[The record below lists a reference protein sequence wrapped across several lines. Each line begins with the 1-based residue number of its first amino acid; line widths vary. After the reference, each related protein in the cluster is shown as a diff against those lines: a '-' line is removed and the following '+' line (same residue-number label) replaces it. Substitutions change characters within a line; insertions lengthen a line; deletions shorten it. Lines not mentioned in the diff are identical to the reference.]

1 MKLKTV
7 SSLEKIF
14 IDTNIDDYPETKK
27 ISVLRGERASFQ
39 VAFAAND
46 DVGGSEMCTVTLTG
60 DLAPIARVR
69 KVKNVPVE
77 YPVYKD
83 RTDDNYLRKTPG
95 LYPDILMPM
104 TYVGKDAPYGKVRAV
119 STGLRALWIDLT
131 VPDDCGAGEHTV
143 AVALTNADGETQSAE
158 FTFDV
163 IPATLPKQELIYTEW
178 FHTDCLANYYRVP
191 VWSDEHFRIIGNF
204 ARTAHENG
212 INMLLV
218 PVFTPP
224 LDTEVG
230 GERTTTQLVKVKKVG
245 DGYTFG
251 FDILDRF
258 LDLIKS
264 CGIEYYEISHLYTQW
279 GVYHAPKIVADI
291 GGEEKKIFGWETDS
305 HSPEYV
311 AFLRAFLSSFLSHMK
326 SRGEDKKC
334 YFHISDEPN
343 EDHLESYKAGKEAI
357 ADLLDGY
364 PVMDALSNFEFY
376 KNGLVKNPV
385 PSSDHIGPFLEA
397 NVPDLWTYYCCGQ
410 CVGVSNRLVA
420 MPSWRNRAIGM
431 QMYKYGIKGFL
442 QWGYNFYN
450 NRFSHDETE
459 PYADL
464 SGEFWVP
471 AGDTFSVYP
480 AKDGTAL
487 ESLRLVV
494 FYEGITD
501 MRAMKLCE
509 SLCGKEA
516 TVGAIE
522 HALGK
527 EITFDDCPH
536 TAAEMFLV
544 RETVNEMIRNE
555 IMNKI
560 H

>member
-14 IDTNIDDYPETKK
+14 IDTRLCDYPETKK

-39 VAFAAND
+39 VAFEAD
-46 DVGGSEMCTVTLTG
+46 EDVGGSEMCTVTLCG
-60 DLAPIARVR
+60 DLSPLARVR

-77 YPVYKD
+77 FPAYKD
-83 RTDDNYLRKTPG
+83 RTDDNYLRTAPG
-95 LYPDILMPM
+95 LYPDILLPM
-104 TYVGKDAPYGKVRAV
+104 TYVGADAPYGKVRAV
-119 STGLRALWIDLT
+119 ALSPRALWIDLII
-131 VPDDCGAGEHTV
+131 PDDCAAGEHT
-143 AVALTNADGETQSAE
+143 LIITFTNAGGEEQSVD

-163 IPATLPKQELIYTEW
+163 IPASLPKQELIYTEW
-178 FHTDCLANYYRVP
+178 FHCDCLANYYRVP
-191 VWSDEHFRIIGNF
+191 VWSDEHFRIIENF

-245 DGYTFG
+245 DGYDFSFG
-251 FDILDRF
+251 LLDRF

-279 GVYHAPKIVADI
+279 GVYHAPKIVAEVD
-291 GGEEKKIFGWETDS
+291 GEEKKIFGWETDS

-311 AFLRAFLSSFLSHMK
+311 AFLRSFLRSFLDHMI

-334 YFHISDEPN
+334 YFHVSDEPN

-357 ADLLDGY
+357 ADILDGY
-364 PVMDALSNFEFY
+364 PIMDALSNFDFY
-376 KNGLVKNPV
+376 SRGIVDMPI
-385 PSSDHIGPFLEA
+385 PASDRIGPFLDAKIEG
-397 NVPDLWTYYCCGQ
+397 LWTYYCCGQ

-420 MPSWRNRAIGM
+420 MPSWRNRAIGT
-431 QMYKYGIKGFL
+431 QMYRYDIKGFL
-442 QWGYNFYN
+442 QWGYNFYS

-459 PYADL
+459 PYSDL

-480 AKDGTAL
+480 APDGTAL

-494 FYEGITD
+494 FNEGISD

-509 SLCGKEA
+509 KLVGKDE
-516 TVGAIE
+516 TVRLIE
-522 HALGK
+522 TAYGK
-527 EITFDDCPH
+527 KITFDDCPH
-536 TAAEMFLV
+536 TAAEMMRIRAAINERI
-544 RETVNEMIRNE
+544 RE
-555 IMNKI
+555 KCK
-560 H
+560 

>member
-1 MKLKTV
+1 MKIKTV
-7 SSLEKIF
+7 SSLEKVF
-14 IDTNIDDYPETKK
+14 IDSDLSDYPITKK
-27 ISVLRGERASFQ
+27 ITVLRGERASFQ
-39 VAFAAND
+39 VAFTADD
-46 DVGGSEMCTVTLTG
+46 DVGGSEMCAVTLSG

-77 YPVYKD
+77 FPAYRD
-83 RTDDNYLRKTPG
+83 RVDDNYLRTTPG
-95 LYPDILMPM
+95 LYPDILLPM
-104 TYVGKDAPYGKVRAV
+104 TYVGDDAPYGKVRAV
-119 STGLRALWIDLT
+119 AHSPRALWIDLT
-131 VPDDCGAGEHTV
+131 IPDDCAAGGHTV
-143 AVALTNADGETQSAE
+143 TVSLTNTGGQSLSAD

-163 IPATLPKQELIYTEW
+163 IAAFLPKQELIYTEW
-178 FHTDCLANYYRVP
+178 FHCDCLANYYRVP

-204 ARTAHENG
+204 ARTAAENG

-245 DGYTFG
+245 DGYEFG
-251 FDILDRF
+251 FDVLDKY

-264 CGIEYYEISHLYTQW
+264 VGIEYYEISHLYTQW
-279 GVYHAPKIVADI
+279 GVYHAPKIVANVD
-291 GGEEKKIFGWETDS
+291 GEEKKIFGWETDS

-311 AFLRAFLSSFLSHMK
+311 AFLRAFLVSFISHMK
-326 SRGEDKKC
+326 ARGEDEKC

-357 ADLLDGY
+357 ADLLEGY
-364 PVMDALSNFEFY
+364 HVMDALSNFEFY
-376 KNGLVKNPV
+376 KNELVKNPV
-385 PSSDHIGPFLEA
+385 PASDHIGPFLEA
-397 NVPDLWTYYCCGQ
+397 NIPDLWTYYCCGQ

-420 MPSWRNRAIGM
+420 MPSWRNRAIGT
-431 QMYKYGIKGFL
+431 QMYKFGIAGFL

-450 NRFSHDETE
+450 NRFSHNETE
-459 PYADL
+459 PYSDL

-494 FYEGITD
+494 FYEGISD
-501 MRAMKLCE
+501 IRAMKLCE
-509 SLCGKEA
+509 ELCGKEA
-516 TVGAIE
+516 TVRAIE
-522 HALGK
+522 KAYGK
-527 EITFDDCPH
+527 TVTFDDCPH
-536 TAAEMFLV
+536 TADEMLRI
-544 RETVNEMIRNE
+544 REAINGMIRE
-555 IMNKI
+555 KI
-560 H
+560 K

>member
-14 IDTNIDDYPETKK
+14 IDSALSDYPETKK
-27 ISVLRGERASFQ
+27 VSVLRGERASFQ
-39 VAFAAND
+39 VAFTADD
-46 DVGGSEMCTVTLTG
+46 DVGGSEMCSVMLSG

-77 YPVYKD
+77 FPAYKD
-83 RTDDNYLRKTPG
+83 RVDDNYLRLTPG
-95 LYPDILMPM
+95 LYPDILLPM
-104 TYVGKDAPYGKVRAV
+104 TYVGDDAPHGKVRAV
-119 STGLRALWIDLT
+119 AHSPRALWIDLT
-131 VPDDCGAGEHTV
+131 VPDDCAAGDHTV
-143 AVALTNADGETQSAE
+143 TVTLTNAGGEERSAD

-163 IPATLPKQELIYTEW
+163 IPAALPKQELIYTEW
-178 FHTDCLANYYRVP
+178 FHCDCLANYYRVP

-230 GERTTTQLVKVKKVG
+230 GERLTTQLVKVKKTHN
-245 DGYTFG
+245 GYVFG
-251 FDILDRF
+251 FDLLDRY

-279 GVYHAPKIVADI
+279 GVYHAPKIVADVD
-291 GGEEKKIFGWETDS
+291 GVEKKIFGWETDS
-305 HSPEYV
+305 HSHDYV
-311 AFLRAFLSSFLSHMK
+311 AFLRAFLSAFLSHMRA
-326 SRGEDKKC
+326 RGEDEKC

-343 EDHLESYKAGKEAI
+343 EDHLESYKQGRDAI
-357 ADLLDGY
+357 DDLLEGY
-364 PVMDALSNFEFY
+364 PIMDALSNFEFY
-376 KNGLVKNPV
+376 KKGLVKNPI
-385 PSSDHIGPFLEA
+385 PASDHIGPFLEA
-397 NVPDLWTYYCCGQ
+397 NIPDLWTYYCCGQ

-420 MPSWRNRAIGM
+420 MPSWRNRAIGA

-459 PYADL
+459 PYSDL

-480 AKDGTAL
+480 APDGTAL
-487 ESLRLVV
+487 ESLRIVV
-494 FYEGITD
+494 FYEGISD

-509 SLCGKEA
+509 SLCGKDE
-516 TVGAIE
+516 TVRVIE
-522 HALGK
+522 TAYGK
-527 EITFDDCPH
+527 PITFDDCPH
-536 TAAEMFLV
+536 AADEMFRI
-544 RETVNEMIRNE
+544 REAINERIRKA
-555 IMNKI
+555 IK
-560 H
+560 